1 MQERKKQW
9 LGGKLF
15 IIDRLRNTASGNPQ
29 YHLGLLPPGEQGDLV
44 LFKTRPNSPFSF
56 TIRNF
61 EKKQVRIS
69 ISSARGKYMQLNDIA
84 LHKPMEF
91 LK

>member
-1 MQERKKQW
+1 MQEKKKPW

-15 IIDRLRNTASGNPQ
+15 IIDKLRNTACGNPQ
-29 YHLGLLPPGEQGDLV
+29 YLLGLLTPGEQGDLI
-44 LFKTRPNSPFSF
+44 LFKTRPNSSLSYS
-56 TIRNF
+56 IRNF
-61 EKKQVRIS
+61 AKKQVRIS
-69 ISSARGKYMQLNDIA
+69 ISSARGKYMQLNDIT

>member
-1 MQERKKQW
+1 MQEKKKPW

-15 IIDRLRNTASGNPQ
+15 IIDKLRNTACGNPQ
-29 YHLGLLPPGEQGDLV
+29 YLLGLLTPGKQGDLI
-44 LFKTRPNSPFSF
+44 LFKTRPNSPFSYS
-56 TIRNF
+56 IRNF

-69 ISSARGKYMQLNDIA
+69 ISSARGKYMQLNDIT